1 MAAVFPV
8 SGSTNDGS
16 SNTSTYN
23 TSPSYSGT
31 FIPQLWSQKLNAK
44 FYANTM
50 MTEIANTDWEGDIA
64 NQGDTIT
71 IRTAPSITINDYTGA
86 GMTLADEVPLPNTV
100 DMQIDKGKYFSVKVN
115 DVLAYQ
121 ADMDLM
127 NMFTE
132 DAAKQLKIQI
142 ENDVFF
148 QYFVTEGAAAANK
161 GGTAGAISGSY
172 NLGTDVAPI
181 DQATPANVLKT
192 ILKMS
197 AALDEQNVPEEGRWL
212 IMTPHDRHLL
222 MQTDIAQA
230 YFTGDQSST
239 IRTGKIGMLD
249 RFTVYVSNL
258 LPRGQAAKALVP
270 ALTATSAGSS
280 VSNAKVRR
288 MMVAGTS
295 HACAFASQIN
305 KTEQLRDQTDF
316 GDKVRGLAVFGRKV
330 IKNEALCTA
339 LVGSAS

>member
-8 SGSTNDGS
+8 VGSGAFDTN
-16 SNTSTYN
+16 
-23 TSPSYSGT
+23 PSYSST

-50 MTEIANTDWEGDIA
+50 MTEIANTDWEGEIA

-71 IRTAPSITINDYTGA
+71 IRTAPSITINDYAGA
-86 GMTLADEVPLPNTV
+86 GTTLTDQVPVPSTV
-100 DMQIDKGKYFSVKVN
+100 DMQINKGKYFSVQVN

-132 DAAKQLKIQI
+132 DAAKQLKIAI
-142 ENDVFF
+142 ENEVFF

-161 GGTAGAISGSY
+161 GATAGAISGSY
-172 NLGTDVAPI
+172 NLGTDTAPV

-192 ILKMS
+192 ILRMS
-197 AALDEQNVPEEGRWL
+197 AALDEQNVPEDGRWL
-212 IMTPHDRHLL
+212 IMTPHDRQLL

-230 YFTGDQSST
+230 YFTGDTAST

-258 LPRGQAAKALVP
+258 LPKGQAGKALV
-270 ALTATSAGSS
+270 AGLSATSSGAS

-288 MMVAGTS
+288 MMVAGTQ
-295 HACAFASQIN
+295 HACSFASQIS
-305 KTEQLRDQTDF
+305 KTEQLRNQTDF
-316 GDKVRGLAVFGRKV
+316 GDKVRGLAVYGRKV
-330 IKNEALCTA
+330 LKNEAMVTA